1 MWKDSSSIG
10 ACVIGRASVV
20 KVHCVMLMRFITGLK
35 CVSLC
40 VCGGGG
46 EVSCGIVI
54 VQFGRWTRKVHLW
67 VSYIAYTQ
75 CVIMIS
81 RTVY

>member
-35 CVSLC
+35 CVC
-40 VCGGGG
+40 VCVGGGG
-46 EVSCGIVI
+46 EVLGELSFYNLGNV
-54 VQFGRWTRKVHLW
+54 
-67 VSYIAYTQ
+67 
-75 CVIMIS
+75 
-81 RTVY
+81 